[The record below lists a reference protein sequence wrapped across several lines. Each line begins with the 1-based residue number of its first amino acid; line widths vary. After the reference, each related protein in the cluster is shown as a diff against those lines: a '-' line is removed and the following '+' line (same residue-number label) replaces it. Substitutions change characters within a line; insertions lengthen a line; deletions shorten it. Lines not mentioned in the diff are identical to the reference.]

1 LQLTSKCKA
10 TETKTNRTSWFFGD
24 AQTQDESCHGIK
36 SHFKFL
42 KGTGKF
48 GKKNYVKYELQ
59 LTRYAYAH
67 PTQLRMC
74 TVTHKQ
80 IFSSKGKGH
89 MNILSKVAAFP
100 P

>member
-1 LQLTSKCKA
+1 MLKHKMNRVMVSKAISNSWKA
-10 TETKTNRTSWFFGD
+10 PEN
-24 AQTQDESCHGIK
+24 
-36 SHFKFL
+36 L
-42 KGTGKF
+42 V
-48 GKKNYVKYELQ
+48 KKNYVKYELQ

-80 IFSSKGKGH
+80 TFSSKGKGH